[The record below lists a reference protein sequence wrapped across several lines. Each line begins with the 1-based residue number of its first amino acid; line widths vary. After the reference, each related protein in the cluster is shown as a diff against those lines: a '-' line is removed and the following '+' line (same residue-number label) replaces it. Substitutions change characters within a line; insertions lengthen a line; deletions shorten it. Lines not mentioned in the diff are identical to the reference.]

1 METVLVIGSG
11 GREHA
16 LSWKL
21 AQSSSVK
28 QVFVSPGNAGTSK
41 NGKIDNVGIN
51 VKDFDTVAKFCK
63 EESVSLVVVGP
74 EDPLANGITDRLT
87 EAGIPCFGP
96 SAAASQI
103 EASKYFSKQFMYR
116 YGIPTA
122 RYQSFTDVESAS
134 QHIQQST
141 YPALVV
147 KASGLAAGKGVI
159 VADSTERACQAVGE
173 ILQMRSSTVFTLMA
187 VEQEKKF
194 GAAGETILVE
204 ELLEGE
210 EVSCLAFTDGTTVAM
225 MPPAQDHKALNEG
238 DMGPN
243 TGGMGVVCPYPKV
256 SKIELAKIKT
266 NILQKAVDGMRE
278 RGTPYKGVLYA
289 GIMLTSEGPKVL
301 EFNCRFGDPE
311 AQAILSLMTSDL
323 FDTCLACTNSS
334 LSEHCPVFDG
344 QSCVTGIVVAS
355 GGYPG
360 SYRKRLTI
368 TGLDRA
374 ESHGLTVFHA
384 GTARE
389 EDRVVTNG
397 GRVLVVMATSHNF
410 RTACNLAT
418 RGAALVKFDAAYFRR
433 DIGTKVYSSCSPEE
447 LGLTYKDSG
456 VDITA
461 GNCLV
466 EAIKPLAA
474 ITSRAGS
481 TVKLGGFGALFD
493 VKEAGYTDP
502 LLVAGTDGVGTK
514 LKVAQETGCHT
525 TIGIDLVAMCVN
537 DILAQGAEPLFFLD
551 YFATGRLNVSS
562 AKDVVAGIAKGCV
575 EAGCALIGGETAEM
589 PGMYQEGNYD
599 VAGFAVGAVERTS
612 VLPRLNEISS
622 GDVLIGL
629 KSSGIHSNGFS
640 LVRKVIENLG
650 ISLDM
655 PSPFVSGRTLGEE
668 LLTPTKIYV
677 RDVLPLMQVGLVK
690 AFAHITGGGL
700 TENIPR
706 VLPNDLCVTID
717 ALKWH
722 IPPMFGWIADKGNVS
737 EKEMAKTFNCGV
749 GAVLIVDK
757 TQVDT
762 VVERLGDQASV
773 IGCVQECKGDVRV
786 KIENLKKSFKQS
798 WKPVTAPRICMKVGV
813 LISGS
818 GTNLQALIDHTLEQ
832 NNNSCAEIV
841 LVISNK
847 PGVQGLEKAQLA
859 GIPTQVI
866 NHKDFGSRQSFDEAV
881 HKSLVTAGVDIVC
894 LAGFMRILTGDFV
907 RKWNGCMLNIH
918 PSLLPSFKG
927 HDAHHQVLKADVRIS
942 GCTVHFVAEEI
953 DSGAILVQE
962 SVPVYPEDTEATLSA
977 RIKVVEHLAFP
988 RALELVASGQAR
1000 LGEEGRIVWCQ

>member
-1 METVLVIGSG
+1 METILVIGSG

-16 LSWKL
+16 LAWKL
-21 AQSSSVK
+21 AQSPSVR

-41 NGKIDNVGIN
+41 NGKIDNTALD
-51 VKDFDTVAKFCK
+51 VKDFGAIVKYCK
-63 EESVSLVVVGP
+63 DESVGLVVVGP
-74 EDPLANGITDRLT
+74 EDPLANGISDYLI

-103 EASKYFSKQFMYR
+103 EASKNFSKQFMCQN
-116 YGIPTA
+116 GIPTA
-122 RYQSFTDVESAS
+122 RNQSFTEVELACK
-134 QHIQQST
+134 HINQST

-147 KASGLAAGKGVI
+147 KASGLAAGKGVV
-159 VADSTERACQAVGE
+159 VAESKEMACQAVRE
-173 ILQMRSSTVFTLMA
+173 ML
-187 VEQEKKF
+187 QEKKF
-194 GAAGETILVE
+194 GVAGESVLVE
-204 ELLEGE
+204 EVLEGE
-210 EVSCLAFTDGTTVAM
+210 EVSCLAFTDGSTVVM

-238 DMGPN
+238 DTGPN

-256 SKIELAKIKT
+256 SKADLDKIQT
-266 NILQKAVDGMRE
+266 DILQKAVNGMRE

-289 GIMLTSEGPKVL
+289 GIMLTADGPKVL

-311 AQAILSLMTSDL
+311 AQAILLLMTSDL
-323 FDTCLACTNSS
+323 FDTCLACTNGS
-334 LSEHCPVFDG
+334 LSDHCPVFDH
-344 QSCVTGIVVAS
+344 QSCVTGIVLAS

-360 SYRKRLTI
+360 SYKKGMTI

-384 GTARE
+384 GTAGD
-389 EDRVVTNG
+389 EDTVLTNG
-397 GRVLVVMATSHNF
+397 GRVLAVMATSHNF

-418 RGAALVKFDAAYFRR
+418 RGAALVKFDGAYYRR
-433 DIGTKVYSSCSPEE
+433 DIGFKVYASCPEE
-447 LGLTYKDSG
+447 PGMTYRDSG
-456 VDITA
+456 VNITA
-461 GNCLV
+461 GNSLV
-466 EAIKPLAA
+466 EAIKPLASM
-474 ITSRAGS
+474 TSRAGS

-493 VKEAGYTDP
+493 IKEAGYTDP
-502 LLVAGTDGVGTK
+502 ILVAGTDGVGTK
-514 LKVAQETGCHT
+514 LKVAKDTGCHS

-551 YFATGRLNVSS
+551 YFATGRLDVNL
-562 AKDVVAGIAKGCV
+562 AKDVIAGITKGCV
-575 EAGCALIGGETAEM
+575 EAGCSLIGGETAEM
-589 PGMYQEGNYD
+589 PGMYPGGEYD
-599 VAGFAVGAVERTS
+599 VAGFAVGAVERTNI
-612 VLPRLNEISS
+612 LPRLNEIST

-640 LVRKVIENLG
+640 LVRKVIEKVG

-655 PSPFVSGRTLGEE
+655 PSPFGSGITIGEE

-677 RDVLPLMQVGLVK
+677 KDVLPLMRRGLVK

-700 TENIPR
+700 IENIPR
-706 VLPNDLCVTID
+706 ALPADLGVIID
-717 ALKWH
+717 ALSWN
-722 IPPMFGWIADKGNVS
+722 IPKIFGYLADKGNIS
-737 EKEMAKTFNCGV
+737 DHEMARTFNCGV
-749 GAVLIVDK
+749 GGVLLVDK

-762 VVERLGDQASV
+762 VMEQLGDQASV
-773 IGCVQECKGDVRV
+773 IGSVHQCKEGCRV
-786 KIENLKKSFKQS
+786 KIENLRQAFKQC
-798 WKPVTAPRICMKVGV
+798 WKSMTATRMCKKVGV

-818 GTNLQALIDHTLEQ
+818 GTNLQALIDYVQEQ
-832 NNNSCAEIV
+832 NNNSCAEIA

-847 PGVQGLEKAQLA
+847 SGVQGLERARQA
-859 GIPTQVI
+859 GIPTQII

-881 HKSLVTAGVDIVC
+881 HKALVTAGVDIVC

-927 HDAHHQVLKADVRIS
+927 HDAHCQVLKANVRIS

-962 SVPVYPEDTEATLSA
+962 AVPVYPDDTEATLSA
-977 RIKVVEHLAFP
+977 RVKTVEHRAFP

-1000 LGEEGRIVWCQ
+1000 LGGEGQIIWCQ